1 MRSRVVEFDS
11 ARPAGRG
18 HVPPGLAGG
27 QELVAEPHAHLVIE
41 LVAEAGKGLR
51 RPDHIRNV
59 SMQRYIAN
67 RGVVDVQDAA
77 DSACADAPIG
87 HKPRLERKIE
97 HRVAQYRHVPHA
109 RIGVRRSRDRLDRV
123 VDYSGLELP
132 AEKSAE
138 LVTARDAYA
147 KAGIVFDLQ
156 TRGRAQ
162 EFLDVRFMRQS
173 GADAAAEINSR
184 VRRLGLRDR
193 KHRQPNHRPAH
204 AQPSRVT
211 NMFSHKRT
219 FRSLFAL
226 RAPTGSIE
234 VHYLALSLPVIS
246 IRLMS
251 RPIEGWLW
259 LRTQLGFWLPERGLS
274 PSRSGGAHAGALD
287 SSVTNCARGHAA
299 EWGVPRLAQPRFP
312 MGCHKL
318 ARTLFQIVSRILPSL

>member
-1 MRSRVVEFDS
+1 
-11 ARPAGRG
+11 
-18 HVPPGLAGG
+18 
-27 QELVAEPHAHLVIE
+27 
-41 LVAEAGKGLR
+41 
-51 RPDHIRNV
+51 
-59 SMQRYIAN
+59 
-67 RGVVDVQDAA
+67 
-77 DSACADAPIG
+77 
-87 HKPRLERKIE
+87 
-97 HRVAQYRHVPHA
+97 
-109 RIGVRRSRDRLDRV
+109 
-123 VDYSGLELP
+123 GLELP

-156 TRGRAQ
+156 PRGRAQ

-193 KHRQPNHRPAH
+193 KHRQPNHRPAR

-251 RPIEGWLW
+251 RPIEGWLHQ
-259 LRTQLGFWLPERGLS
+259 RTHLSFWQPERGLS
-274 PSRSGGAHAGALD
+274 QAA
-287 SSVTNCARGHAA
+287 ARGAATSARECSVATCSCGAAA
-299 EWGVPRLAQPRFP
+299 EWDTPRSGRS
-312 MGCHKL
+312 G
-318 ARTLFQIVSRILPSL
+318 ARLVSKPQR